1 MEAGRAPAPGN
12 RKRLVKT
19 ARLSAALCAL
29 TITASTACAV
39 EIDLSNALGPSG
51 GYTSQEYY
59 QGMLG
64 GQPMTSAQQDYAGQ
78 EDQLRLLGFQSELGG
93 DFALGQMFY
102 HMAYGMAS
110 PQPWS
115 GLNLAGGGSDV
126 LPPSIPGGSDGSY
139 GGVYTDGGYAGDVSQ
154 LGGPGPILTASVI
167 PEASTWAMMLLGF
180 AGLGF
185 AGWRASR
192 RSAAGAAV

>member
-1 MEAGRAPAPGN
+1 MEAGKAPAPGN

-19 ARLSAALCAL
+19 ATLSAALCAL
-29 TITASTACAV
+29 AITASTACAAT
-39 EIDLSNALGPSG
+39 IDLGNALGPSG

-64 GQPMTSAQQDYAGQ
+64 GQPMTSAQQDYSGQ
-78 EDQLRLLGFQSELGG
+78 EDQLRLLGFQAELSG
-93 DFALGQMFY
+93 DFALGQMFFRV
-102 HMAYGMAS
+102 AYGMGS

-115 GLNLAGGGSDV
+115 ALNLAGGGSDV
-126 LPPSIPGGSDGSY
+126 LPLSIPGGSDGGY
-139 GGVYTDGGYAGDVSQ
+139 GGGYAGDFVTA
-154 LGGPGPILTASVI
+154 GGGDPGGVTVTLTANPV
-167 PEASTWAMMLLGF
+167 PEPSTWAMMLLGF
-180 AGLGF
+180 VGLGF